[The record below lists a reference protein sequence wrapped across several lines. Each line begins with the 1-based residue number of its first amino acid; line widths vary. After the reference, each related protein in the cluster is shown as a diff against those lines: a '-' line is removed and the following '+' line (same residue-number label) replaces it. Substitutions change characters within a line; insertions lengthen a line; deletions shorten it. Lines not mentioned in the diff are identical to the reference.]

1 MFLPH
6 TRRRTLRARHASHSN
21 RDRGRG
27 GRVYARD
34 GRRGRGA
41 HPCGLELHRH
51 ERVKLLVA
59 LREAELAA
67 RLVRRLLVGVLLGDA
82 QRLLVV
88 LVRRAPIAVG
98 AGDAAELKEGV
109 ALAVLV
115 VERASELQL
124 TLGARLRRRRV
135 RLRADGR
142 WRVAEQ
148 GGRAAAAEAEGEG
161 ADGRGQVGGRSRA
174 CRLTI
179 PRWPQAMDSPASE
192 LMRMA

>member
-51 ERVKLLVA
+51 EGVKLLVA

-98 AGDAAELKEGV
+98 AGDAAELQEGV

-124 TLGARLRRRRV
+124 TLGACLRRRRV

-148 GGRAAAAEAEGEG
+148 GGRRRRRRRRGKGRTGG
-161 ADGRGQVGGRSRA
+161 AKWAGVRAPVG
-174 CRLTI
+174 
-179 PRWPQAMDSPASE
+179 
-192 LMRMA
+192 

>member
-1 MFLPH
+1 MFLPLTH
-6 TRRRTLRARHASHSN
+6 SRSARHTSHSN

-51 ERVKLLVA
+51 EGVKLLVA

-88 LVRRAPIAVG
+88 LVRRAPVAVG
-98 AGDAAELKEGV
+98 AGDAAELQEGV

-115 VERASELQL
+115 VERAGELQL

-135 RLRADGR
+135 RLRVDGR
-142 WRVAEQ
+142 WRVVEQ
-148 GGRAAAAEAEGEG
+148 GGRRRRRRRRGKGRTGG
-161 ADGRGQVGGRSRA
+161 AKWAGVRAPVG
-174 CRLTI
+174 
-179 PRWPQAMDSPASE
+179 
-192 LMRMA
+192 

>member
-1 MFLPH
+1 MVLVFATD
-6 TRRRTLRARHASHSN
+6 TRTSARHTSHSN

-34 GRRGRGA
+34 RRRGRGA

-98 AGDAAELKEGV
+98 AGDAAELQEGV

-135 RLRADGR
+135 RLRVDGR
-142 WRVAEQ
+142 WRVVEQ
-148 GGRAAAAEAEGEG
+148 GGRRRRRRRRGKGRTGG
-161 ADGRGQVGGRSRA
+161 AKWAGVRAPVG
-174 CRLTI
+174 
-179 PRWPQAMDSPASE
+179 
-192 LMRMA
+192 